1 MIKLINYRALKY
13 LLYAFYVV
21 LIIAIGQRLITAY
34 QNYQK
39 VEDLLEIES
48 NYMVFYQ
55 TLNQWIEETGLS
67 NKRDILIPPIL
78 DEISAHLDSLYNDC
92 NVNPRET
99 FNLIERASKLITIG
113 GYERGPYYSEFYS
126 KELNSLKTL
135 LNSNPYVFLQK
146 EIKEIELN
154 STEVKLLQSMQIS
167 LIFQLTLRYF
177 DNLDEI
183 ICWPPIA
190 SIHFYQNSTF
200 SDSIML
206 KFEELSVTKDMLGLH
221 SKAPENIIFNNIK
234 GVSILA
240 EFPKGGRC
248 IEQINTSNKFH
259 TYPEILLSQVQGYE

>member
-1 MIKLINYRALKY
+1 MPKLINYRALKY

-21 LIIAIGQRLITAY
+21 MIIAIGQRLVTAY

-39 VEDLLEIES
+39 IENLLEIES
-48 NYMVFYQ
+48 NYMVLYQ

-99 FNLIERASKLITIG
+99 FNLIERASQLITIG
-113 GYERGPYYSEFYS
+113 GYERGPYYSEFFS

-146 EIKEIELN
+146 EIKKIELN

-167 LIFQLTLRYF
+167 LIFQLISRYF
-177 DNLDEI
+177 YTQDEI

-190 SIHFYQNSTF
+190 SIHFYQNSIF
-200 SDSIML
+200 PDSIML
-206 KFEELSVTKDMLGLH
+206 KFEELSATKDMLGLH
-221 SKAPENIIFNNIK
+221 YKAPENIIFNNIK

-240 EFPKGGRC
+240 EFPKGVRC
-248 IEQINTSNKFH
+248 IDQINFKPTLRS
-259 TYPEILLSQVQGYE
+259 Y